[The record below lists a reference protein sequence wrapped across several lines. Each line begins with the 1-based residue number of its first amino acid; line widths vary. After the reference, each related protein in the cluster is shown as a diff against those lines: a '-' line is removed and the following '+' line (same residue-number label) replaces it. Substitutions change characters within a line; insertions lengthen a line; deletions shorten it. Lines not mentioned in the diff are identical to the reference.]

1 MKKIMLTLVLV
12 LAAFVGMNA
21 EKVTTR
27 LYIPDMECNNCKA
40 KAEKSLT
47 YIKGVKDLKIDL
59 EQRMVTITYDD
70 AKTTIAK
77 IQEQL
82 LKDTKFASK
91 EVKQGCSGCK
101 NGQCTGACKGHE
113 HAHGEACN
121 HQHGEACQGHGHDH
135 SQCQGHK
142 EGEHKCSG
150 ECKGHEHAHGEA
162 CNHQHGE
169 ACQGHGHDHS
179 QCQGHKEGEHKC
191 SGECKGHE
199 HAQGQPCNHQHGEA
213 CQGHGHSQCQGHKE
227 GEHKCSGECKE
238 QPKKAPAKK

>member
-1 MKKIMLTLVLV
+1 MKKIIFTLALVLV
-12 LAAFVGMNA
+12 AFVGMNA

-40 KAEKSLT
+40 KAEKSLS

-91 EVKQGCSGCK
+91 EVKQGCGKCG
-101 NGQCTGACKGHE
+101 GQCTGACKGHE
-113 HAHGEACN
+113 HAHGEACKGHDHSQCQGHKEGEHKCN
-121 HQHGEACQGHGHDH
+121 GEHHHGEACQGHDH

-150 ECKGHEHAHGEA
+150 ECKGH
-162 CNHQHGE
+162 
-169 ACQGHGHDHS
+169 DHS

-191 SGECKGHE
+191 NG
-199 HAQGQPCNHQHGEA
+199 
-213 CQGHGHSQCQGHKE
+213 QCQA
-227 GEHKCSGECKE
+227 
-238 QPKKAPAKK
+238 QPQKTQKKK